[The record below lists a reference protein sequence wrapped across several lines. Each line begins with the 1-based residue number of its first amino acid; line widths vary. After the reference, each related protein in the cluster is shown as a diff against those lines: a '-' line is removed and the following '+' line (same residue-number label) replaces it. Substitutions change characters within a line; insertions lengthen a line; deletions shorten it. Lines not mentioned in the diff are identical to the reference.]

1 MEAQKS
7 KKRELIKTIAIVFLA
22 VLLVLTFFSNTIMN
36 RSLPEVATGIV
47 NSGTINA
54 KIRGSGTISANESYE
69 VVLNQ
74 TREVRSVCVKV
85 GDTVNQGDL
94 LFVLGDIESQ
104 ELRDAEEQLS
114 TLQINYQKQV
124 LELSK
129 TYAQNDRS
137 LQVIREDLEKAIA
150 RRDAN
155 KVTDADIS
163 YKKGDLATAKNE
175 VAQLSLIL
183 EELNA
188 LIADNG
194 EYQAAQAAVTEWSG
208 KVDAAQKKVE
218 EIKAK
223 LAEAGSTSDINQL
236 KRDMEAKAAAM
247 ETARD
252 ELTTAELALTEAL
265 KNSVY
270 LEIEAKAKQ
279 AMIDAGV
286 DITDPA
292 KLEAYIQ
299 NVIAEAADDTKTK
312 YQNAYNSVSAA
323 KNAYNTA
330 TTKYNGAVSAYNTAK
345 ELYESASS
353 GNNVITTLTQQLN
366 AAQNELNAANYQLQM
381 ANAALT
387 QAENSNKAVKEQIKG
402 YEATKRQQDALV
414 TTLTDELA
422 AMEAQKT
429 IYDEAVTTVETK
441 ERELADALSG
451 KDIDKQLNDL
461 NLQATRLQIDKQ
473 KELVAK
479 YREEA
484 ISTEIT
490 ANVSG
495 TVSAI
500 NVSAGKE
507 TTAGS
512 PMAVIDV
519 VDRGYTIKIP
529 VTNEQ
534 AKQVKVGDTADVSNY
549 YWGNDITAT
558 LESIT
563 SDPEKPGQGKLLI
576 FRITGEIDAG
586 TTLSLS
592 IGQRSANYDSIIP
605 KSALR
610 EDTNGHF
617 VLVVTAKSSPLGN
630 RYVATRVDVQV
641 LAEDDT
647 NAAVS
652 GLAQGDYVI
661 TTSSKPLEAGT
672 LVRLVENA

>member
-36 RSLPEVATGIV
+36 RSLPEVATGVV

-54 KIRGSGTISANESYE
+54 KIRGSGTLSANESYE
-69 VVLNQ
+69 VILNQ

-163 YKKGDLATAKNE
+163 YKKGDLAAAKNE
-175 VAQLSLIL
+175 VTQLGLIL

-188 LIADNG
+188 VISDNSD
-194 EYQAAQAAVTEWSG
+194 YQAAQTAVTELKTKITTLQTALADYQKQLNDLAAGGS
-208 KVDAAQKKVE
+208 VDLDRQIADARQ
-218 EIKAK
+218 K
-223 LAEAGSTSDINQL
+223 LAEVQSKLASDKVAYQETYDQFKTFVKKHYGEGVVTDANVTQYMQAYITAGENEANKPFYSSYKTAFETISASQAAVDAQQQVLDRLLEDKNNASQDVNSQRAAIQAKINQTNNEL
-236 KRDMEAKAAAM
+236 MAANQQ
-247 ETARD
+247 
-252 ELTTAELALTEAL
+252 L
-265 KNSVY
+265 
-270 LEIEAKAKQ
+270 Q
-279 AMIDAGV
+279 AA
-286 DITDPA
+286 
-292 KLEAYIQ
+292 
-299 NVIAEAADDTKTK
+299 
-312 YQNAYNSVSAA
+312 NA
-323 KNAYNTA
+323 
-330 TTKYNGAVSAYNTAK
+330 
-345 ELYESASS
+345 
-353 GNNVITTLTQQLN
+353 TLTQLDS
-366 AAQNELNAANYQLQM
+366 QM
-381 ANAALT
+381 
-387 QAENSNKAVKEQIKG
+387 EGVKSQIKN

-414 TTLTDELA
+414 TTLTEELSA
-422 AMEAQKT
+422 LEAQKV

-461 NLQATRLQIDKQ
+461 DLQATRLQIDKQ
-473 KELVAK
+473 KEIVAK

-586 TTLSLS
+586 TTISLS

-647 NAAVS
+647 NAAVT

>member
-69 VVLNQ
+69 VILNQ

-208 KVDAAQKKVE
+208 KVDTLKKTISDYQSQLSELDTTGSIDMQRKLEDARKDLEAAKS
-218 EIKAK
+218 K
-223 LAEAGSTSDINQL
+223 LQSDQYAYQATYDEFKGFVKTHYGSVVTDSNIEQYMQAYITAGENDDNKTFYKSYKTAYETLSADQADVAEKQQTYNRLQEDANNATSDVNAQRAAIQAKIN
-236 KRDMEAKAAAM
+236 
-247 ETARD
+247 
-252 ELTTAELALTEAL
+252 
-265 KNSVY
+265 
-270 LEIEAKAKQ
+270 
-279 AMIDAGV
+279 
-286 DITDPA
+286 
-292 KLEAYIQ
+292 
-299 NVIAEAADDTKTK
+299 
-312 YQNAYNSVSAA
+312 SA
-323 KNAYNTA
+323 N
-330 TTKYNGAVSAYNTAK
+330 
-345 ELYESASS
+345 
-353 GNNVITTLTQQLN
+353 
-366 AAQNELNAANYQLQM
+366 NELIVANQQLQM
-381 ANAALT
+381 ANATLT

>member
-7 KKRELIKTIAIVFLA
+7 KKRELIKTVAIVFLA

-36 RSLPEVATGIV
+36 RSLPEVATGMV

-54 KIRGSGTISANESYE
+54 KIRGSGTISANEKYE
-69 VVLNQ
+69 VILNQ

-85 GDTVNQGDL
+85 GDSVSQGDL

-104 ELRDAEEQLS
+104 ELRDAQEQLS
-114 TLQINYQKQV
+114 TLKINYQKQV

-175 VAQLSLIL
+175 VTQLGLIL

-188 LIADNG
+188 AIADNSD
-194 EYQAAQAAVTEWSG
+194 YQAAQTAVTELKS
-208 KVDAAQKKVE
+208 KVSTLQTTISDYQKQLSELDTTGSIDMQRKLEDARAALAAAKSQLE
-218 EIKAK
+218 SDK
-223 LAEAGSTSDINQL
+223 LAYGATYEEFKQYVLTTYPNANESNFKQYMQAYITAGSAEGNTTYTKYKTAFEAISKSETLVADSQQTYDRLLEDANSATSDVNAQRAAIQAKIN
-236 KRDMEAKAAAM
+236 
-247 ETARD
+247 
-252 ELTTAELALTEAL
+252 
-265 KNSVY
+265 
-270 LEIEAKAKQ
+270 
-279 AMIDAGV
+279 
-286 DITDPA
+286 
-292 KLEAYIQ
+292 
-299 NVIAEAADDTKTK
+299 
-312 YQNAYNSVSAA
+312 
-323 KNAYNTA
+323 
-330 TTKYNGAVSAYNTAK
+330 
-345 ELYESASS
+345 SASS
-353 GNNVITTLTQQLN
+353 EMMAANQQLQAANATLTQLDS
-366 AAQNELNAANYQLQM
+366 QM
-381 ANAALT
+381 
-387 QAENSNKAVKEQIKG
+387 EGVKNQIKS
-402 YEATKRQQDALV
+402 YEAAKRQQDALV
-414 TTLTDELA
+414 TTLTEELA
-422 AMEAQKT
+422 TLESMKT

-441 ERELADALSG
+441 ERELEDALSG

-461 NLQATRLQIDKQ
+461 DLQSARLQIEKQQQLVDKYQ
-473 KELVAK
+473 KEAV
-479 YREEA
+479 
-484 ISTEIT
+484 STEIT

-534 AKQVKVGDTADVSNY
+534 AKQVKVGDTADVTNY
-549 YWGNDITAT
+549 YWGSDIQAT
-558 LESIT
+558 LESIA
-563 SDPEKPGQGKLLI
+563 SDPDKPGQGKLLV

-586 TTLSLS
+586 TNISLS

-647 NAAVS
+647 SAAVT

-661 TTSSKPLEAGT
+661 TTSSKPLDAGT
-672 LVRLVENA
+672 LVRLVENQ